1 MHAGQL
7 KASLPCAISPI
18 CSGWKRSLTSLSHVH
33 PMHAIIA
40 PPQHLAP
47 SVVQTPHPLGWLM
60 IQPVQLKAGGGGIE
74 IEPLRAAAA
83 AARPDVF
90 PSHCGGGTGTAK
102 SPKRWQMMASLAAPQ
117 AAPSKEQRGQS
128 PTAPRPCAT

>member
-60 IQPVQLKAGGGGIE
+60 IQPVQLKQEGAASRLNRCGLLLRRPVQTSFHLTVAGA
-74 IEPLRAAAA
+74 L
-83 AARPDVF
+83 ARQK
-90 PSHCGGGTGTAK
+90 A
-102 SPKRWQMMASLAAPQ
+102 PKDGR
-117 AAPSKEQRGQS
+117 
-128 PTAPRPCAT
+128 